1 MTTNISAVAAL
12 NARTN
17 STSGA
22 NATAAGEIPARL
34 GDGFTDGFGHF
45 GGVFE
50 IDFMP
55 ESLSGAARMSLCALY
70 VAVVVLGLG
79 GNALVLLVI
88 AVNRD
93 MRTVTNVF
101 LVSLAVSD
109 ALIAGINMPLHLR
122 LFLQVHREVSR
133 TSIVPRVETIRRP
146 IPSA

>member
-34 GDGFTDGFGHF
+34 GDGFSDGF

-55 ESLSGAARMSLCALY
+55 ASLSGPPRMSLCALY

-122 LFLQVHREVSR
+122 LFLQVRREVSR